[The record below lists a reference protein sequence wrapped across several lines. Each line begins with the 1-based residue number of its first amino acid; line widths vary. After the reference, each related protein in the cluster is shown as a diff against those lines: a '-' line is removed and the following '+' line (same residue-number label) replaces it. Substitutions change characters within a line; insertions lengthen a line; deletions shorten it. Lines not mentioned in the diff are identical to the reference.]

1 MLAYNNKTLDHLN
14 IQQEAATAY
23 RKKCITDQEYGAVQ
37 AAYPVDFYTPNP
49 YIRIGLFILTLVIL
63 SASLGLLALMFL
75 DAMKDAFAGL
85 LIFAGLATYGVL
97 EYFVQTKKHY
107 QSGVDD
113 ALLWM
118 SATLLLCGINIM
130 MELEIS
136 VFAQCML
143 VFLISLYATLRF
155 ADTLMSVI
163 AFLALLSMVFDRAT
177 VSGDLAKMVLPFLLA
192 TISLVIY
199 LLMKRGEK
207 ANALRYYKSCFMVVQ
222 IVALVT
228 LYISMNYFVVRE
240 TGSMLFGPYPEDMQ
254 GIPLGWLFW
263 GFTVAIPVV
272 YIYFGLKKKDTILL
286 RAGLILVAAI
296 VFTIRYYHSV
306 APLEVAMLIGGLVL
320 IGLAYGCIKY
330 LKTPRHGLTDENT
343 DDPHFLDKLHLESVI
358 IAETYTAQ
366 APVPD
371 DFQFGGGT
379 GGGGGASGTY

>member
-1 MLAYNNKTLDHLN
+1 MLAYNNTGLDHLN

-23 RKKCITDQEYGAVQ
+23 RKKCITDQEHAAVQ
-37 AAYPVDFYTPNP
+37 GAYPVDFYTPNP

-63 SASLGLLALMFL
+63 SASLGLFGLLLLEALP
-75 DAMKDAFAGL
+75 DIYAGL
-85 LIFAGLATYGVL
+85 IIFAGLAIYGIL
-97 EYFVQTKKHY
+97 EYFVQSKKHY

-118 SATLLLCGINIM
+118 SAALILCGLNLM
-130 MELEIS
+130 MDLEIS

-143 VFLISLYATLRF
+143 VFLIALYAALRF
-155 ADTLMSVI
+155 ADTLMSVV
-163 AFLALLSMVFDRAT
+163 AYLALLSMVFERAT
-177 VSGDLAKMVLPFLLA
+177 VLGDFAKLILPFLLLA
-192 TISLVIY
+192 ISLVVY
-199 LLMKRGEK
+199 LLMKRGEQ
-207 ANALRYYKSCFMVVQ
+207 LSTFRHYKQCFMVVQ

-228 LYISMNYFVVRE
+228 LYISGNYFVVRE
-240 TGSMLFGPYPEDMQ
+240 TSNMLFGLDPEEGQ

-263 GFTVAIPVV
+263 MLTVAIPVI
-272 YIYFGLKKKDTILL
+272 YIYLGLKKKDTILL

-320 IGLAYGCIKY
+320 IGAAYGCIKY
-330 LKTPRHGLTDENT
+330 LKTPRYGLTDENT

-358 IAETYTAQ
+358 IAETYTPQ
-366 APVPD
+366 APVTD

>member
-1 MLAYNNKTLDHLN
+1 MLAYNNKGLDHLD
-14 IQQEAATAY
+14 IQEQAATAY
-23 RKKCITDQEYGAVQ
+23 RKKCITDQEYAAVQ
-37 AAYPVDFYTPNP
+37 AAYPVDFYTPNA

-63 SASLGLLALMFL
+63 SASLGLLVLMLL
-75 DAMKDAFAGL
+75 DAMKDVYAGL

-118 SATLLLCGINIM
+118 SATLILCGINIM
-130 MELEIS
+130 MDLEVS

-163 AFLALLSMVFDRAT
+163 AFLALLSLVFERAT
-177 VSGDLAKMVLPFLLA
+177 VLGDLAKIVLPFLLLA
-192 TISLVIY
+192 ISLVVY
-199 LLMKRGEK
+199 LLMKRGEHV
-207 ANALRYYKSCFMVVQ
+207 NALRHYKSCFMLVQ
-222 IVALVT
+222 IAALLT
-228 LYISMNYFVVRE
+228 LYISGNYFVVHE
-240 TGSMLFGPYPEDMQ
+240 TSIMLFGSYPEDMQ
-254 GIPLGWLFW
+254 GMPMGWLFW
-263 GFTVAIPVV
+263 ILTVAIPVI

-306 APLEVAMLIGGLVL
+306 APLEVAMLIGGIIL

-358 IAETYTAQ
+358 IAETYSPQ
-366 APVPD
+366 APVAD